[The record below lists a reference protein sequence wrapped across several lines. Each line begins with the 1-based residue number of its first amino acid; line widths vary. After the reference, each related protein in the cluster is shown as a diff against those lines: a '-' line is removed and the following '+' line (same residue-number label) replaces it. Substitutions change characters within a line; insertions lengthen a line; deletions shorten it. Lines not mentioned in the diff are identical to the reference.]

1 MKKEEILNSLLK
13 SLLDK
18 KLSNLE
24 KKNTDETK
32 DLKMMQLFFTKQEL
46 LIQTYNND
54 IKIRMMTR
62 QKTTDNLKV
71 RKKSNRLYT
80 PSNVNRNLKN
90 KERSYIKEKDNFSNL
105 NRSKID
111 GNYKNKKDFLK
122 KSENSFQ
129 INHERKT
136 YKTPIPKIKKIKK
149 RNKEVEKISLS
160 VSSIKPNL
168 NENNL
173 SNKINKRRIDF
184 NDSLN
189 RQNKSFVFWEINYP
203 EIQVFNAKTTFLYHL
218 IIEIFTNYRIRHF

>member
-1 MKKEEILNSLLK
+1 
-13 SLLDK
+13 
-18 KLSNLE
+18 
-24 KKNTDETK
+24 
-32 DLKMMQLFFTKQEL
+32 
-46 LIQTYNND
+46 
-54 IKIRMMTR
+54 MTR
-62 QKTTDNLKV
+62 QKTADNLKV

-80 PSNVNRNLKN
+80 PSNINRNLKN

-149 RNKEVEKISLS
+149 RNKEVEKIPLS
-160 VSSIKPNL
+160 ISSIKANL

-184 NDSLN
+184 TDSLN
-189 RQNKSFVFWEINYP
+189 RPNKSFVLNNKNILNKSSNDSISHYRRKSNNKNDSIKKKSIK
-203 EIQVFNAKTTFLYHL
+203 IQILKEAA
-218 IIEIFTNYRIRHF
+218 E

>member
-24 KKNTDETK
+24 KKNTEETK

-80 PSNVNRNLKN
+80 PSNINRNLKN

-105 NRSKID
+105 NKSKID

-122 KSENSFQ
+122 KSENCF
-129 INHERKT
+129 K
-136 YKTPIPKIKKIKK
+136 
-149 RNKEVEKISLS
+149 
-160 VSSIKPNL
+160 
-168 NENNL
+168 
-173 SNKINKRRIDF
+173 
-184 NDSLN
+184 
-189 RQNKSFVFWEINYP
+189 
-203 EIQVFNAKTTFLYHL
+203 
-218 IIEIFTNYRIRHF
+218 